1 MPPIFPLLP
10 VPNADTQAKRLL
22 SNLIFTLVNKKGPY
36 LLYSAQKN
44 KMILNSIPQNF
55 CIKTLFPLG
64 IFITKTFKLKYS

>member
-36 LLYSAQKN
+36 LLCSAQKN
-44 KMILNSIPQNF
+44 K
-55 CIKTLFPLG
+55 KTQ
-64 IFITKTFKLKYS
+64 